1 MRFRIWSVLMCKLD
15 VRIESVGFMPAI
27 ECMVLARGSNPR
39 AALFDGAVST
49 PREKKV
55 ASVGT
60 PTFCMIVV
68 LPQPPPPMIPTRGK
82 LKSFGNLRK
91 VSTVA
96 CSRDQRTKSYACAS
110 PRAADR

>member
-15 VRIESVGFMPAI
+15 VRMESVGFIPAI

-49 PREKKV
+49 TREKK
-55 ASVGT
+55 ASSVGT
-60 PTFCMIVV
+60 TTFCIIVV
-68 LPQPPPPMIPTRGK
+68 LPQPPPPMIPMRGK
-82 LKSFGNLRK
+82 PRSFGNLRK

-96 CSRDQRTKSYACAS
+96 CELGLPFR
-110 PRAADR
+110 